1 MNGFTVCL
9 SCRHRVQTTPG
20 FCMVCGAVFE
30 KTVILRQVAAKES
43 QCALEMEWYNRMIG
57 REYKTIAERYLDWKA
72 NSRRPERIAA

>member
-43 QCALEMEWYNRMIG
+43 QCALEMEWHARVVG
-57 REYKTIAERYLDWKA
+57 GKTNNPPA
-72 NSRRPERIAA
+72 RRLAA